1 MEYPNIINISDVL
14 PAIDGKDYIIVAD
27 KSDYTVIDYV
37 YQDDDSFATP
47 MERECRGLIFDKDG
61 KLVRRSFHKF
71 YNFGE
76 RQTDFSTIADEID
89 HLLFLEKLDGSMV
102 TPFIAQGVMRLATR
116 MGITQQAMAAETF
129 IADKPLYT
137 EMMRYCLDRGVTPIF
152 EWLDAKNPIVVTYA
166 GDDLVLLAMRDI
178 ETGVYIDREEV
189 MRIANTYGI
198 PIARAYKSKEV
209 EALVREIEETE
220 GEEGM
225 VAYGPRGLIKIKSQ
239 WYLRLHRVKDTTRK
253 PRNLIKAILT
263 GDIEDILPIMD
274 EPSLEYVT
282 SFRAHLNASMGI
294 LQRDIIA
301 GYESYQIAHEADRK
315 DFALNSNLP
324 PYIKR
329 AVFSMI
335 DGSTS
340 FECVLDLVNKGI
352 TTDTNFETF
361 NEYILKMEV

>member
-1 MEYPNIINISDVL
+1 MEYPIINNISDVL
-14 PAIDGKDYIIVAD
+14 PSIEGKDYIIVVEKD
-27 KSDYTVIDYV
+27 GYTAIDYV
-37 YQDDDSFATP
+37 YTDNDSFSTP
-47 MERECRGLIFDKDG
+47 IERECRGLLFNTEGTLI
-61 KLVRRSFHKF
+61 RRAFHKF

-76 RQTDFSTIADEID
+76 RQEVFSTIADDID
-89 HLLFLEKLDGSMV
+89 QLLFLEKLDGSMV
-102 TPFIAQGVMRLATR
+102 TPFLVYGNLRLATR

-152 EWLDAKNPIVVTYA
+152 EWLDANNPIVVTYE
-166 GDDLVLLAMRDI
+166 GDDLVLLAMRDMV
-178 ETGVYIDREEV
+178 TGAYIDRDEV

-209 EALVREIEETE
+209 EALVKEIEDTE

-225 VAYGPRGLIKIKSQ
+225 VAYGPKGLIKIKSQ
-239 WYLRLHRVKDTTRK
+239 WYLRLHRIKDVTRK

-263 GDIEDILPIMD
+263 GDIDDILPIMD
-274 EPSLEYVT
+274 LPSQEYVT

-301 GYESYQIAHEADRK
+301 GFESYQIAHEYDRK
-315 DFALNSNLP
+315 DFAINSKLP

-340 FECVLDLVNKGI
+340 LECMLDLVNKGI
-352 TTDTNFETF
+352 RTDTTFETF
-361 NEYILKMEV
+361 NDILKLEV